1 MVTLTGELVR
11 VQMKRK
17 KIDIED
23 AAENISSFIIGK
35 LALARISN
43 NLNTLEHGLLSGL
56 KKLLNIRED

>member
-1 MVTLTGELVR
+1 MITDMIQHKIVD
-11 VQMKRK
+11 K
-17 KIDIED
+17 KIDIEE

-56 KKLLNIRED
+56 KKLLNIKED